1 MCRPLTLAYFDLDDF
16 KQLNDRQGHAAGDSA
31 LQTVVQTIYL
41 HLRTTDLL
49 ARLGGDEFGL
59 LLPETA
65 AEGAAALL
73 ARLQERLAQ
82 EMARKGW
89 PVGISIGAVTF
100 LRPQWDVD
108 VMIQRVDSLMYG
120 AKKKGKG
127 RVEHAVVQEAEDPA
141 CYDTK
146 QGIERRATAR
156 VLCNRTARIR
166 RPDGQGE
173 EFAVIRDLSVGGIGL
188 YMDQRLPADTLV
200 LVEPLSA
207 GARTLLARVRHTAAE
222 GGGWR
227 HGCELPT
234 PLSGEELYSWLG
246 EQVESACQ

>member
-1 MCRPLTLAYFDLDDF
+1 
-16 KQLNDRQGHAAGDSA
+16 
-31 LQTVVQTIYL
+31 
-41 HLRTTDLL
+41 
-49 ARLGGDEFGL
+49 
-59 LLPETA
+59 
-65 AEGAAALL
+65 
-73 ARLQERLAQ
+73 
-82 EMARKGW
+82 MARKGW
-89 PVGISIGAVTF
+89 PVGVSVGAVTF

-108 VMIQRVDSLMYG
+108 LMIQRVDALMYG

-127 RVEHAVVQEAEDPA
+127 RVEHSVVQDAEDPA
-141 CYDTK
+141 SDTRP
-146 QGIERRATAR
+146 GIERRATAR

-166 RPDGQGE
+166 RQDGQGE
-173 EFAVIRDLSVGGIGL
+173 EFAVIRDLSVAGIGL

-234 PLSGEELYSWLG
+234 PLSYEELYSWLG
-246 EQVESACQ
+246 EHAESTCQ